1 MKREKKRSPVID
13 CLKYIKNERNDIK
26 AQQAAK
32 KQAVAA
38 KSESA
43 ARTREQAVDVIN
55 AIQFGK
61 PFRVVDEQEIASAE
75 LREKEVDVPDTR
87 RTVDAIRAYDRS
99 KDASRDADWDTVH
112 GKIKQGK
119 KEKKYA
125 KKERGEID
133 KDDPHWKSR
142 AYHTGMHGE
151 ETEISPL
158 IQATMEKIHFMRD
171 DKLSYKERQKLP
183 KGDFALPGKGSGP
196 EGKQGGSYPI
206 PDESH
211 ARNALARVSQHGSEA
226 EKAKVRRAVAAK
238 YPNIKIGESKKRS

>member
-1 MKREKKRSPVID
+1 MKKERRESSARLLKIHQEREKR
-13 CLKYIKNERNDIK
+13 YQ
-26 AQQAAK
+26 AQQA
-32 KQAVAA
+32 KQ
-38 KSESA
+38 KQ
-43 ARTREQAVDVIN
+43 TREQAVDVLN

-61 PFRVVDEQEIASAE
+61 PFKIVDEQEIPSAE

-151 ETEISPL
+151 DVENEGWGAVAKAADSLAAKSKAKDVAAKNKKVASWMKSRKEETEMSPL
-158 IQATMEKIHFMRD
+158 IQATVEKIHFMRD
-171 DKLSYKERQKLP
+171 DKLSYKERQ
-183 KGDFALPGKGSGP
+183 
-196 EGKQGGSYPI
+196 
-206 PDESH
+206 
-211 ARNALARVSQHGSEA
+211 
-226 EKAKVRRAVAAK
+226 
-238 YPNIKIGESKKRS
+238 